1 MFNNFYVYLHIKATD
16 GTPFY
21 VGKGR
26 GDRHKSKH
34 TRSPRWKEIV
44 DTYGYDIIFL
54 ETDLTEEE
62 AYSKEE
68 YWIDRIGRSD
78 LDKGTL
84 INGSNGG
91 QNITMTREEKCQYLI
106 DKGYTYNPET
116 GEVISPRGNV
126 IIRKC
131 GAGYQCIG
139 NRTPRFNLRLHIF
152 AWYYT
157 HKEIV
162 EVIDHINGF
171 RDDNRIEN
179 LRSVTHQQNNFNKDV
194 KGYSWNKNENKWVS
208 KIKINKREIN
218 LGYFDNEEDARQAY
232 LEAKEKYHRFDGKE
246 VEIEKKEPKRKVKGY
261 SWNKRRNK
269 WRSYIKFNKKQ
280 YELGYFD
287 NEQDARQAYLNAK
300 EKYYG

>member
-26 GDRHKSKH
+26 GDRCYSKSY
-34 TRSPRWKEIV
+34 RSPRWKEIV
-44 DTYGYDIIFL
+44 DTYGYDVIFL

-84 INGSNGG
+84 INGNNGG

-116 GEVISPRGNV
+116 GEVISPKGGV
-126 IIRKC
+126 IKNKNL
-131 GAGYQCIG
+131 AGYLVIG
-139 NRTPRFNLRLHIF
+139 NRTPNFILRQHLF
-152 AWYYT
+152 AWYYIY
-157 HKEIV
+157 KEVV
-162 EVIDHINGF
+162 ECIDHINGIK
-171 RDDNRIEN
+171 DDNRLCN
-179 LRSVTHQQNNFNKDV
+179 LRSVTRSQNSFNRDI
-194 KGYSWNKNENKWVS
+194 KGYNWNNNANKWHS
-208 KIKINKREIN
+208 RIKINKGQIH
-218 LGYFDNEEDARQAY
+218 LGYFNTEEEARQAY

-246 VEIEKKEPKRKVKGY
+246 VKIPSKRKIKGY
-261 SWNKRRNK
+261 SWDKRRNK
-269 WRSYIKFNKKQ
+269 WMSEIRFNYKK
-280 YELGYFD
+280 YYLGHFD
-287 NEQDARQAYLNAK
+287 NEDDARQAYLNAK